1 MAAPNLI
8 STSSIIGKSHGEWIT
23 TSPLAIA
30 SNSLNSSE
38 LYRIN
43 VLFITN
49 LGSADATATVDLY
62 RGNVSYKILY
72 NLPVPVGASVVAIGK
87 DTGIYLEEGDSLR
100 ISGSAAGILQYL
112 LSYEV
117 MS

>member
-8 STSSIIGKSHGEWIT
+8 SASSITGKSVGEWIT

-30 SNSLNSSE
+30 SNALNSSE
-38 LYRIN
+38 VYRIN
-43 VLFITN
+43 TLFITN
-49 LGSADATATVDLY
+49 LGAADATATID
-62 RGNVSYKILY
+62 LY
-72 NLPVPVGASVVAIGK
+72 NLPVPIGASTVAIGK

-100 ISGSAAGILQYL
+100 ISASQAGILQYL

>member
-8 STSSIIGKSHGEWIT
+8 SASSITGKSVGEWIT
-23 TSPLAIA
+23 ATPLAIA
-30 SNSLNSSE
+30 SNALNSSE
-38 LYRIN
+38 VYRIN
-43 VLFITN
+43 TLFITN
-49 LGSADATATVDLY
+49 LGAADATATIDLY
-62 RGNVSYKILY
+62 RGGVSYKILY
-72 NLPVPVGASVVAIGK
+72 NLPVPIGASTVAIGK

-100 ISGSAAGILQYL
+100 ISASQAGILQYL